1 MGVDKHHLALV
12 LVIGIV
18 LIGLFVLLSFGRENF
33 AGEAT
38 FIGDGPITCG
48 AENDDDPCLQVD
60 SEVVFVCEL
69 LPDQKGICVPS
80 NRTADTDKDGLK
92 DYDEVVFYGTDYLLN
107 DTDGD
112 CLPGSGEVC
121 LVDSREAVVWEAGQ
135 SVDDSSSLVITL
147 TSSLRR
153 LFGVE

>member
-1 MGVDKHHLALV
+1 MGVDKHNLALV

-18 LIGLFVLLSFGRENF
+18 LIGLFILLSFGRGKF

-38 FIGDGPITCG
+38 FTGIEPEGCD
-48 AENDDDPCLQVD
+48 EQNPCSQVG
-60 SEVVFVCEL
+60 FVCETISGS
-69 LPDQKGICVPS
+69 PRICVPS
-80 NRTADTDKDGLK
+80 NRNVDTDKDGLK
-92 DYDEVVFYGTDYLLN
+92 DYDEIVFYGTDYLLM
-107 DTDGD
+107 DTDADG
-112 CLPGSGEVC
+112 LI
-121 LVDSREAVVWEAGQ
+121 DSREAVVWEAGQ